1 MYVAEPA
8 SLWPFDDRAMD
19 ASKKIVCIP
28 AKANRGYKSVQ
39 KYHIVTAA
47 NH

>member
-19 ASKKIVCIP
+19 ASKKIVCIV
-28 AKANRGYKSVQ
+28 AKSNKGYMSTRR
-39 KYHIVTAA
+39 YTIIC
-47 NH
+47 NNP